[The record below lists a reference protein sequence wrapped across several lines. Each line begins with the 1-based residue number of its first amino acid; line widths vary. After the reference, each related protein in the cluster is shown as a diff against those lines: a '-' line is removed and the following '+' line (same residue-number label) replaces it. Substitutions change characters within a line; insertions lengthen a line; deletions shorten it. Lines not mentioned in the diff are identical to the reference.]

1 MTPGINTSFLFCV
14 GIRES
19 RLVFSSRQSCLD
31 RNEWLI
37 RWLTGIYYQ
46 RMIDETLV
54 AFVAGLL
61 QGIFEWLPISSEG
74 NIAIVLTTLGA
85 TPTAAVSFAL
95 FLHAGTALSATV
107 YYRDELVKT
116 LLSTSEL
123 DLGRPFDPSTSVLSF
138 LCLATLT
145 SGVVGLLAYAALES
159 LVSAVTGGLFVA
171 LIGALL
177 VVTGLL
183 QRYAETTPL
192 ESPRKPS
199 IVDGILIG
207 ALQGLAILPGVSRS
221 GTTASVLLLRGFDG
235 ETSLRL
241 SFLLSIPAAL
251 GGGLLG
257 YFESGGL
264 PEIGVLPAVVA
275 LGTAT
280 VVGYVTID
288 ALMRLVQRID
298 FWLVCVVLGCLAVL
312 GGVALL

>member
-1 MTPGINTSFLFCV
+1 M
-14 GIRES
+14 
-19 RLVFSSRQSCLD
+19 
-31 RNEWLI
+31 
-37 RWLTGIYYQ
+37 YYQ
-46 RMIDETLV
+46 QMVDETLV
-54 AFVAGLL
+54 AFAAGLL

-74 NIAIVLTTLGA
+74 NIAIVLTALGA

-95 FLHAGTALSATV
+95 FLHVGTALSAIT
-107 YYRDELVKT
+107 YYRSELVRI
-116 LLSTSEL
+116 LLSAFEL
-123 DLGRPFDPSTSVLSF
+123 DIKRPFAASTSILSF
-138 LCLATLT
+138 VCIATFT
-145 SGVVGLLAYAALES
+145 SGVVGLLAYAALEA

-183 QRYAETTPL
+183 QRYANTISLQSTR
-192 ESPRKPS
+192 SPS
-199 IVDGILIG
+199 IVDAILIG

-221 GTTASVLLLRGFDG
+221 GTTTSVLLLRGFDA
-235 ETSLRL
+235 EASLRL

-257 YFESGGL
+257 YLESGGL
-264 PEIGVLPAVVA
+264 PAIGVLPAVVA

-298 FWLVCVVLGCLAVL
+298 FWLVCVVLGSLAVV
-312 GGVALL
+312 GGVILL